1 MSKNQEIN
9 LIFDHQKLKNQM
21 IKLLNQFENIDEF
34 YRDDIEFGKATHSR
48 NLRKIY
54 NKMFDILE
62 NNYKKLPKELEKY
75 NKTVLKEEKNN
86 NKTFIG
92 SFNNNKNEKND
103 KDDVNIN
110 DDLESESEIDFEYS
124 FSSPELS
131 KMMNRQ
137 KEILKDDIISKIKL
151 IDDNYNEKNI
161 NIIIKK
167 LIKKIS
173 SENEEMGT
181 FDILLSLKTMSND
194 DLSKLIKLK

>member
-9 LIFDHQKLKNQM
+9 LNFDHQKLKNQM

-54 NKMFDILE
+54 NKIFDILE

-86 NKTFIG
+86 NKTLIG
-92 SFNNNKNEKND
+92 SFNNNKNDEND
-103 KDDVNIN
+103 KDDKDDIN
-110 DDLESESEIDFEYS
+110 DDLESDYKNEN
-124 FSSPELS
+124 ELS

-194 DLSKLIKLK
+194 DLSKLIKIK

>member
-9 LIFDHQKLKNQM
+9 LNFDHQKLKNQM

-86 NKTFIG
+86 NKTLIG
-92 SFNNNKNEKND
+92 SFNNNKNDEDD
-103 KDDVNIN
+103 KDDIN
-110 DDLESESEIDFEYS
+110 DDLESDYKNEN
-124 FSSPELS
+124 ELS

-194 DLSKLIKLK
+194 DLSKLIKIK